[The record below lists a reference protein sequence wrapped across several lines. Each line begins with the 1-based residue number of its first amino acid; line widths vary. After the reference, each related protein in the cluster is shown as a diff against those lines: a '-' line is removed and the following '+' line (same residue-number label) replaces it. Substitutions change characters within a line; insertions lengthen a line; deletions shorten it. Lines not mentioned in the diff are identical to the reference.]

1 MAWLLNYSTEQ
12 KYSRIKPTDPDRN
25 LPIPMT
31 STILFILY
39 NTEAFYQRSM
49 LVKVDRRSPVVLFD
63 ERSNL
68 LRLWTHISGEL
79 HQVVQLAFQLLRHR
93 LGAVQALQNV
103 LNNTK

>member
-1 MAWLLNYSTEQ
+1 MKS
-12 KYSRIKPTDPDRN
+12 
-25 LPIPMT
+25 M
-31 STILFILY
+31 ILFILY
-39 NTEAFYQRSM
+39 NIEAFYQRTT
-49 LVKVDRRSPVVLFD
+49 LVKVDRLSPVVLFD
-63 ERSNL
+63 ERGNP